1 MVPTGSSTLH
11 TIPTSIGTAI
21 IVQVGIFASCVETT
35 VTGQYILVM
44 NVAQGVTPP
53 EGEVV
58 NLSIDGG
65 TADQTSIYATRD
77 VEPLDLTAG
86 SPTPVPGAT
95 TVGIAASGGLLALAW
110 AWTRARRRTPR
121 SS

>member
-1 MVPTGSSTLH
+1 MVLTDSSTLR
-11 TIPTSIGTAI
+11 TVPTSIGTTI
-21 IVQVGIFASCVETT
+21 IAQAGIFAFCVKTT
-35 VTGQYILVM
+35 VTGQSIVVM
-44 NVAQGVTPP
+44 DIAQGVTPP

-58 NLSIDGG
+58 NLSIGG
-65 TADQTSIYATRD
+65 VSTDQASIYATGS

-95 TVGIAASGGLLALAW
+95 TVGIAATGGLLALAW
-110 AWTRARRRTPR
+110 AWTRAPSDAH